1 MITLENFYQSKAWC
15 KLMQQIKLDRQN
27 EDGFIVCE
35 HCGKP
40 IVKAYDCIGH
50 HKIPLTEENVNDVCV
65 ALNPDNIQ
73 LVHHRCHNRIHHKL
87 SYDYYHRD
95 VWLIYGA
102 PLSGKNTYVVSSESD
117 DKITI
122 VIAPPELERLSAI
135 TGKSFDPETG
145 MMVEGPSKNDYWAIM
160 YRTKGTDGAWRYVSR
175 LKGRFGTPEESTKT
189 EDDGTETTN
198 TSVEFTGIYT
208 THEFDKGRYN
218 DTTKKWEKGSAKGI
232 VVDER
237 YGKADVSTFFEKVQ
251 TPDTIKAT
259 TASEPQT
266 QSSKSS
272 KSVN

>member
-1 MITLENFYQSKAWC
+1 MDKEIKQEVFEYRGIDSLYLAIVLKDTAEEFTCEEPVHFAYVAEIGKTTDSGSESHYYDNKPMI
-15 KLMQQIKLDRQN
+15 
-27 EDGFIVCE
+27 
-35 HCGKP
+35 
-40 IVKAYDCIGH
+40 
-50 HKIPLTEENVNDVCV
+50 
-65 ALNPDNIQ
+65 
-73 LVHHRCHNRIHHKL
+73 
-87 SYDYYHRD
+87 
-95 VWLIYGA
+95 
-102 PLSGKNTYVVSSESD
+102 VVSSESD

-122 VIAPPELERLSAI
+122 VVAPPELERLSAI

-175 LKGRFGTPEESTKT
+175 LKGRFGTPEESTKS

-198 TSVEFTGIYT
+198 TSIEFTGIYT

-218 DTTKKWEKGSAKGI
+218 DTAKKWEKGSAKGI

-259 TASEPQT
+259 TASDPQT
-266 QSSKSS
+266 QSAKSS

>member
-1 MITLENFYQSKAWC
+1 MDKEIKQEVFEYRGVDSLYLAKVLKDTAEEFTCDEPVHFAYVAEVGKTTDSSSESHYYDNKPMI
-15 KLMQQIKLDRQN
+15 
-27 EDGFIVCE
+27 
-35 HCGKP
+35 
-40 IVKAYDCIGH
+40 
-50 HKIPLTEENVNDVCV
+50 
-65 ALNPDNIQ
+65 
-73 LVHHRCHNRIHHKL
+73 
-87 SYDYYHRD
+87 
-95 VWLIYGA
+95 
-102 PLSGKNTYVVSSESD
+102 VVSSESD

-122 VIAPPELERLSAI
+122 VVAPPELERLSAI

-259 TASEPQT
+259 TASETQT
-266 QSSKSS
+266 QSAKSS

>member
-1 MITLENFYQSKAWC
+1 MDKEIKQEVFEYRGVDSLYLARVLKDTAEEFTCDEPVHFAYVAEVGKTTDSSSEPHYYDNKPMI
-15 KLMQQIKLDRQN
+15 
-27 EDGFIVCE
+27 
-35 HCGKP
+35 
-40 IVKAYDCIGH
+40 
-50 HKIPLTEENVNDVCV
+50 
-65 ALNPDNIQ
+65 
-73 LVHHRCHNRIHHKL
+73 
-87 SYDYYHRD
+87 
-95 VWLIYGA
+95 
-102 PLSGKNTYVVSSESD
+102 VVSSESD

-122 VIAPPELERLSAI
+122 VVAPPELERLSAI

-198 TSVEFTGIYT
+198 TSIEYTGIYT

-259 TASEPQT
+259 TASETQT
-266 QSSKSS
+266 QSAKTS

>member
-1 MITLENFYQSKAWC
+1 MDKEIKQEVFEYRGVDSLYLAKVLKDTAEEFTCDEPVHFAYVAEVGKTTDSSSEPHYYDNKPMI
-15 KLMQQIKLDRQN
+15 
-27 EDGFIVCE
+27 
-35 HCGKP
+35 
-40 IVKAYDCIGH
+40 
-50 HKIPLTEENVNDVCV
+50 
-65 ALNPDNIQ
+65 
-73 LVHHRCHNRIHHKL
+73 
-87 SYDYYHRD
+87 
-95 VWLIYGA
+95 
-102 PLSGKNTYVVSSESD
+102 VVSSESD

-251 TPDTIKAT
+251 TPDTIKAR

>member
-1 MITLENFYQSKAWC
+1 MDKEIKQEVFEYRGVDSLYLAKVLKDTAEEFTCDEPVHFAYVAEVGKTTDSSSESHYYDNKPMI
-15 KLMQQIKLDRQN
+15 
-27 EDGFIVCE
+27 
-35 HCGKP
+35 
-40 IVKAYDCIGH
+40 
-50 HKIPLTEENVNDVCV
+50 
-65 ALNPDNIQ
+65 
-73 LVHHRCHNRIHHKL
+73 
-87 SYDYYHRD
+87 
-95 VWLIYGA
+95 
-102 PLSGKNTYVVSSESD
+102 VVSSESD

-122 VIAPPELERLSAI
+122 VVAPPELERLSAI
-135 TGKSFDPETG
+135 IGKSFDPETG

-259 TASEPQT
+259 TASETQT
-266 QSSKSS
+266 QSAKSS

>member
-1 MITLENFYQSKAWC
+1 MDKEIKQEVFEYRGVDSLYLAKVLKDTAEEFTCDEPVHFAYVAEVGKTTDSSSEPHYYDNKPMI
-15 KLMQQIKLDRQN
+15 
-27 EDGFIVCE
+27 
-35 HCGKP
+35 
-40 IVKAYDCIGH
+40 
-50 HKIPLTEENVNDVCV
+50 
-65 ALNPDNIQ
+65 
-73 LVHHRCHNRIHHKL
+73 
-87 SYDYYHRD
+87 
-95 VWLIYGA
+95 
-102 PLSGKNTYVVSSESD
+102 VVSSESD

-122 VIAPPELERLSAI
+122 VVAPPELERLSAI

-198 TSVEFTGIYT
+198 TSIEFTGIYT

-259 TASEPQT
+259 TASDPQK

>member
-1 MITLENFYQSKAWC
+1 MDKEIKQEVFEYRGVDSLYLARLLKDTAEEITYDEPVHFAYIAEVGKTTDSSSEPHYYDNKPMI
-15 KLMQQIKLDRQN
+15 
-27 EDGFIVCE
+27 
-35 HCGKP
+35 
-40 IVKAYDCIGH
+40 
-50 HKIPLTEENVNDVCV
+50 
-65 ALNPDNIQ
+65 
-73 LVHHRCHNRIHHKL
+73 
-87 SYDYYHRD
+87 
-95 VWLIYGA
+95 
-102 PLSGKNTYVVSSESD
+102 VVSSESD

-122 VIAPPELERLSAI
+122 VVAPPELERLSAI

-198 TSVEFTGIYT
+198 TSIEYTGIYT

-259 TASEPQT
+259 TASETQT
-266 QSSKSS
+266 QSAKTS

>member
-1 MITLENFYQSKAWC
+1 MDKEIKQEVFEYRGVDSLYLAKVLKDTAEEFTCDEPVHFAYVAEVGKTTDSSSESHYYDNKPMI
-15 KLMQQIKLDRQN
+15 
-27 EDGFIVCE
+27 
-35 HCGKP
+35 
-40 IVKAYDCIGH
+40 
-50 HKIPLTEENVNDVCV
+50 
-65 ALNPDNIQ
+65 
-73 LVHHRCHNRIHHKL
+73 
-87 SYDYYHRD
+87 
-95 VWLIYGA
+95 
-102 PLSGKNTYVVSSESD
+102 VVSSESD

-122 VIAPPELERLSAI
+122 VVAPPELERLSAI

-259 TASEPQT
+259 TASETQT
-266 QSSKSS
+266 QSAKSS
-272 KSVN
+272 KGVN

>member
-1 MITLENFYQSKAWC
+1 MDKEIKQEVFEYRGVDSLYLARVLKDTAEEFTCDEPVHFAYVAEVGKKTDSSSEPHYYDNKPMI
-15 KLMQQIKLDRQN
+15 
-27 EDGFIVCE
+27 
-35 HCGKP
+35 
-40 IVKAYDCIGH
+40 
-50 HKIPLTEENVNDVCV
+50 
-65 ALNPDNIQ
+65 
-73 LVHHRCHNRIHHKL
+73 
-87 SYDYYHRD
+87 
-95 VWLIYGA
+95 
-102 PLSGKNTYVVSSESD
+102 VVSSESD

-122 VIAPPELERLSAI
+122 VVAPPELERLSAI

-198 TSVEFTGIYT
+198 TSIEYTGIYT

-259 TASEPQT
+259 TASETQT
-266 QSSKSS
+266 QSAKTS

>member
-1 MITLENFYQSKAWC
+1 MDKEIKQEVFEYRGVDSLYLARLLKDTAEEITYDEPVHFAYIAEVGKTTDSSSEPHYYDNKPMI
-15 KLMQQIKLDRQN
+15 
-27 EDGFIVCE
+27 
-35 HCGKP
+35 
-40 IVKAYDCIGH
+40 
-50 HKIPLTEENVNDVCV
+50 
-65 ALNPDNIQ
+65 
-73 LVHHRCHNRIHHKL
+73 
-87 SYDYYHRD
+87 
-95 VWLIYGA
+95 
-102 PLSGKNTYVVSSESD
+102 VVSSESD

-122 VIAPPELERLSAI
+122 VIAPPELERLAAI

-145 MMVEGPSKNDYWAIM
+145 MMVEGQSKNDYWAIM

-208 THEFDKGRYN
+208 AHEFDKGRYN

-259 TASEPQT
+259 TASDSQT
-266 QSSKSS
+266 QSAKSS

>member
-1 MITLENFYQSKAWC
+1 MDKEIKQEVFEYRGVDSLYLAKVLKDTAEEFTCDEPVHFAYVAEVGKTTDSSSESHYYDNKPMI
-15 KLMQQIKLDRQN
+15 
-27 EDGFIVCE
+27 
-35 HCGKP
+35 
-40 IVKAYDCIGH
+40 
-50 HKIPLTEENVNDVCV
+50 
-65 ALNPDNIQ
+65 
-73 LVHHRCHNRIHHKL
+73 
-87 SYDYYHRD
+87 
-95 VWLIYGA
+95 
-102 PLSGKNTYVVSSESD
+102 VVSSESD

-122 VIAPPELERLSAI
+122 VVAPPELERLSAI

-160 YRTKGTDGAWRYVSR
+160 YRTKGTDRAWRYVSR

-259 TASEPQT
+259 TASETQT
-266 QSSKSS
+266 QSAKSS

>member
-1 MITLENFYQSKAWC
+1 MDKEIKQEVFEYRGVDSLYLARLLKDTAEEITYDEPVHFAYIAEVGKTTDSSSEPHYYDNKPMI
-15 KLMQQIKLDRQN
+15 
-27 EDGFIVCE
+27 
-35 HCGKP
+35 
-40 IVKAYDCIGH
+40 
-50 HKIPLTEENVNDVCV
+50 
-65 ALNPDNIQ
+65 
-73 LVHHRCHNRIHHKL
+73 
-87 SYDYYHRD
+87 
-95 VWLIYGA
+95 
-102 PLSGKNTYVVSSESD
+102 VVSSESD

-122 VIAPPELERLSAI
+122 VIAPPELERLAAI

-145 MMVEGPSKNDYWAIM
+145 MMVEGQSKNDYWAIM

-259 TASEPQT
+259 TASETQT
-266 QSSKSS
+266 QSAKSS

>member
-1 MITLENFYQSKAWC
+1 MDKEIKQEVFEYRGVDSLYLAKVLKDTAEEFTCDEPVHFAYVAEVGKTTDSSSESHYYDNKPMI
-15 KLMQQIKLDRQN
+15 
-27 EDGFIVCE
+27 
-35 HCGKP
+35 
-40 IVKAYDCIGH
+40 
-50 HKIPLTEENVNDVCV
+50 
-65 ALNPDNIQ
+65 
-73 LVHHRCHNRIHHKL
+73 
-87 SYDYYHRD
+87 
-95 VWLIYGA
+95 
-102 PLSGKNTYVVSSESD
+102 VVSSESD

-122 VIAPPELERLSAI
+122 VVAPPELERLSAI

-218 DTTKKWEKGSAKGI
+218 DTTKKWEKGSVKGI

-259 TASEPQT
+259 TASETQT
-266 QSSKSS
+266 QSAKSS

>member
-1 MITLENFYQSKAWC
+1 MDKEIKQEVFEYRGVDSLYLAKVLKDTAEEFTCDEPVHFAYVAEVGKTTDSSSESHYYDNKPMI
-15 KLMQQIKLDRQN
+15 
-27 EDGFIVCE
+27 
-35 HCGKP
+35 
-40 IVKAYDCIGH
+40 
-50 HKIPLTEENVNDVCV
+50 
-65 ALNPDNIQ
+65 
-73 LVHHRCHNRIHHKL
+73 
-87 SYDYYHRD
+87 
-95 VWLIYGA
+95 
-102 PLSGKNTYVVSSESD
+102 VVSSESD
-117 DKITI
+117 DKITF
-122 VIAPPELERLSAI
+122 VVAPPELERLSAI

-259 TASEPQT
+259 TASETQT
-266 QSSKSS
+266 QSAKSS

>member
-1 MITLENFYQSKAWC
+1 MDKEIKQEVFEYRGVDSLYLAKVLKDTAEEFTCDEPVHFAYVAEVGKTTDSSSEPHYYDNKPMI
-15 KLMQQIKLDRQN
+15 
-27 EDGFIVCE
+27 
-35 HCGKP
+35 
-40 IVKAYDCIGH
+40 
-50 HKIPLTEENVNDVCV
+50 
-65 ALNPDNIQ
+65 
-73 LVHHRCHNRIHHKL
+73 
-87 SYDYYHRD
+87 
-95 VWLIYGA
+95 
-102 PLSGKNTYVVSSESD
+102 VVSSESD

-122 VIAPPELERLSAI
+122 VVAPPELERLSAI

-198 TSVEFTGIYT
+198 TSIEFTGIYT

-218 DTTKKWEKGSAKGI
+218 DTAKKWEKGSAKGI

-259 TASEPQT
+259 TASETQT
-266 QSSKSS
+266 QSAKSS

>member
-1 MITLENFYQSKAWC
+1 MDKEIKQEVFEYRGVDSLYLARLLKDTAEEITYDEPVHFAYIAEVGKTTDSSSEPHYYDNKPMI
-15 KLMQQIKLDRQN
+15 
-27 EDGFIVCE
+27 
-35 HCGKP
+35 
-40 IVKAYDCIGH
+40 
-50 HKIPLTEENVNDVCV
+50 
-65 ALNPDNIQ
+65 
-73 LVHHRCHNRIHHKL
+73 
-87 SYDYYHRD
+87 
-95 VWLIYGA
+95 
-102 PLSGKNTYVVSSESD
+102 VVSSESD

-237 YGKADVSTFFEKVQ
+237 YGNRHIQ
-251 TPDTIKAT
+251 
-259 TASEPQT
+259 
-266 QSSKSS
+266 
-272 KSVN
+272 

>member
-1 MITLENFYQSKAWC
+1 MDKEIKQEVFEYRGIDSLYLARVLKDTAEEFTCEEPVHFAYVAEIGKTTDSGSESHYYDNKPMI
-15 KLMQQIKLDRQN
+15 
-27 EDGFIVCE
+27 
-35 HCGKP
+35 
-40 IVKAYDCIGH
+40 
-50 HKIPLTEENVNDVCV
+50 
-65 ALNPDNIQ
+65 
-73 LVHHRCHNRIHHKL
+73 
-87 SYDYYHRD
+87 
-95 VWLIYGA
+95 
-102 PLSGKNTYVVSSESD
+102 VVSSESD

-122 VIAPPELERLSAI
+122 VVAPPELERLSAI

-175 LKGRFGTPEESTKT
+175 LKGRFGTPEESTKS

-198 TSVEFTGIYT
+198 TSIEFTGIYT

-218 DTTKKWEKGSAKGI
+218 DTTQKWEKGSAKGI

-259 TASEPQT
+259 TASDPQT
-266 QSSKSS
+266 QSAKSS

>member
-1 MITLENFYQSKAWC
+1 MDKEIKQEVFEYRGVDSLYLARLLKDTAEEITYDEPVHFAYIAEVGKTTDSSSEPHYYDNKPMI
-15 KLMQQIKLDRQN
+15 
-27 EDGFIVCE
+27 
-35 HCGKP
+35 
-40 IVKAYDCIGH
+40 
-50 HKIPLTEENVNDVCV
+50 
-65 ALNPDNIQ
+65 
-73 LVHHRCHNRIHHKL
+73 
-87 SYDYYHRD
+87 
-95 VWLIYGA
+95 
-102 PLSGKNTYVVSSESD
+102 VVSSESD

-122 VIAPPELERLSAI
+122 VIAPPELERLAAI

-145 MMVEGPSKNDYWAIM
+145 MMVEGQSKNDYWAIM

-259 TASEPQT
+259 TASDSQT
-266 QSSKSS
+266 QSAKSS

>member
-1 MITLENFYQSKAWC
+1 MDKEIKQEVFEYRGVDSLYLARLLKDTAEEITYDEPVHFAYIA
-15 KLMQQIKLDRQN
+15 
-27 EDGFIVCE
+27 EV
-35 HCGKP
+35 GKTTDSSSEP
-40 IVKAYDCIGH
+40 HYYDN
-50 HKIPLTEENVNDVCV
+50 KPMV
-65 ALNPDNIQ
+65 
-73 LVHHRCHNRIHHKL
+73 
-87 SYDYYHRD
+87 
-95 VWLIYGA
+95 
-102 PLSGKNTYVVSSESD
+102 VVSSESD

-259 TASEPQT
+259 TASETQT
-266 QSSKSS
+266 QSAKSS

>member
-1 MITLENFYQSKAWC
+1 MDKEIKQEVFEHRGVDSLYLARVLKDTAEEFTCDEPVHFAYVAEVGKTTDSSSEPHYYDNKPMI
-15 KLMQQIKLDRQN
+15 
-27 EDGFIVCE
+27 
-35 HCGKP
+35 
-40 IVKAYDCIGH
+40 
-50 HKIPLTEENVNDVCV
+50 
-65 ALNPDNIQ
+65 
-73 LVHHRCHNRIHHKL
+73 
-87 SYDYYHRD
+87 
-95 VWLIYGA
+95 
-102 PLSGKNTYVVSSESD
+102 VVSSESD

-122 VIAPPELERLSAI
+122 VVAPPELERLSAI

-198 TSVEFTGIYT
+198 TSSEYTGIYT

-259 TASEPQT
+259 TASETQT
-266 QSSKSS
+266 QSAKTS

>member
-1 MITLENFYQSKAWC
+1 MDKEIKQEVFEYRGVDSLYLARVLKDTAEEFTCDEPVHFAYVAEVGKTTDSSSEPHYYDNKPMI
-15 KLMQQIKLDRQN
+15 
-27 EDGFIVCE
+27 
-35 HCGKP
+35 
-40 IVKAYDCIGH
+40 
-50 HKIPLTEENVNDVCV
+50 
-65 ALNPDNIQ
+65 
-73 LVHHRCHNRIHHKL
+73 
-87 SYDYYHRD
+87 
-95 VWLIYGA
+95 
-102 PLSGKNTYVVSSESD
+102 VVSSESD

-122 VIAPPELERLSAI
+122 VVAPPELERLSAI

-189 EDDGTETTN
+189 EDDSTETTN
-198 TSVEFTGIYT
+198 TSIEYTGIYT

-259 TASEPQT
+259 TASETQT
-266 QSSKSS
+266 QSAKTS

>member
-1 MITLENFYQSKAWC
+1 MI
-15 KLMQQIKLDRQN
+15 
-27 EDGFIVCE
+27 
-35 HCGKP
+35 
-40 IVKAYDCIGH
+40 
-50 HKIPLTEENVNDVCV
+50 
-65 ALNPDNIQ
+65 
-73 LVHHRCHNRIHHKL
+73 
-87 SYDYYHRD
+87 
-95 VWLIYGA
+95 
-102 PLSGKNTYVVSSESD
+102 VVSSESD